1 MLLANLLSTDYGMGS
16 LAVIVFVLAIGYFM
30 YSFAKRNIEKDAKNA
45 GK

>member
-16 LAVIVFVLAIGYFM
+16 LVVIVFVLIIGYVM
-30 YSFAKRNIEKDAKNA
+30 YSFVKRNMAKDEQNA

>member
-16 LAVIVFVLAIGYFM
+16 LAVIAFVLIIGYVM
-30 YSFAKRNIEKDAKNA
+30 YSFVKRNMEKDAKNA